1 MSGKIREY
9 HTGARHRTGQEGLF
23 CKSGSGGIDARSSTT
38 AGIATDVI
46 KCYIGTDGVIQ
57 ESTTTLTVINPFGS
71 AVEADTYI
79 TVKRVAGHWVVDA
92 EDCGA

>member
-1 MSGKIREY
+1 MRQRDY
-9 HTGARHRTGQEGLF
+9 HTGPRHLTGKEGLF
-23 CKSGSGGIDARSSTT
+23 CKTGSSGIDARDEST
-38 AGIATDVI
+38 AGIASDVVL
-46 KCYIGTDGVIQ
+46 CYIGVDGTIQ

-71 AVEADTYI
+71 AVAEDTYI